1 MLSPLHSITNAIPEF
16 FRDYLQSYK
25 RRSIAV
31 RDHLCLILG
40 LFVVRNHMVSSLAA
54 QFSSSMKL
62 LRMIKSGNCYEYIN
76 SITIK
81 ILW

>member
-1 MLSPLHSITNAIPEF
+1 MFNFGIIGGSK
-16 FRDYLQSYK
+16 SY
-25 RRSIAV
+25 
-31 RDHLCLILG
+31 
-40 LFVVRNHMVSSLAA
+40 MVSSLAA
-54 QFSSSMKL
+54 KFSNSMKL